1 MVIQRWQSVFLLIV
15 AVMMACFTFFSL
27 GQVQMPDYSLDFT
40 TLGFTIEG
48 EGAPGTSSGYFM
60 HTWAFFIVSLLSF
73 ILPFIA
79 IFMFRNMSLQKMICK
94 IEVFFLVALVVI
106 GCFYGYS
113 SEALQGNQ
121 VSWSS
126 LIITLPVA
134 LAADILAYVRISA
147 DQRLLRSTERLR

>member
-79 IFMFRNMSLQKMICK
+79 IFMFRNIDRKS
-94 IEVFFLVALVVI
+94 VV
-106 GCFYGYS
+106 
-113 SEALQGNQ
+113 
-121 VSWSS
+121 
-126 LIITLPVA
+126 
-134 LAADILAYVRISA
+134 
-147 DQRLLRSTERLR
+147 